1 MQVFELISFVNVS
14 CLQQHISDNTQQLFK
29 ETGLIR
35 IFFLCFLEVV
45 TFGMNEKVGNVS
57 FDLPREGEPNFDK
70 PYSEATAQLID
81 EQARDVINNAYK
93 RTFDLLT
100 KHKENVEKV
109 RNKTQGLVLFSVF
122 EGQQECLPM
131 RLWEMRLRP
140 ISLVRAP

>member
-1 MQVFELISFVNVS
+1 
-14 CLQQHISDNTQQLFK
+14 
-29 ETGLIR
+29 
-35 IFFLCFLEVV
+35 
-45 TFGMNEKVGNVS
+45 MNEKVGNVS

-131 RLWEMRLRP
+131 RLWEMRLRS
-140 ISLVRAP
+140 ISLLRGP